1 MRAALRRWATP
12 SLVAAGGVLAA
23 AAVLLSGG
31 SSDDRLVWIGGG
43 TIVVAGAASC
53 LAFLGL
59 APRPVLGVWGAA
71 LLVLTAATVCWQ
83 GISVIWSIEGDR
95 SWDYFNR
102 GLVYLAFLV
111 VGVFVGAWAR
121 RSSEVLAA
129 CLAAVFAAATVW
141 ALAVKVIPALDS
153 DDGRVARLHA
163 PIGYWNTLALVFDL
177 AIPLALW
184 IAVRRGNPPALQA
197 GGIVFLY
204 ALVVALLL
212 TYSRGGLLA
221 AVVAVVVWIAV
232 VRPRLESVAALV
244 VAVPPAAAVA
254 AWAFSRDGLS
264 KDRAPY
270 DMRVHDGA
278 WFGVLFAVGAVVV
291 FAVALLVSRWE
302 VDEAKRRVVGRVGW
316 AALGAAAAA
325 AVIGLA
331 VTAKPVDWFRD
342 FTREANPAIAAGP
355 ERLATVSS
363 NSRWAWWKEAWH
375 AFEDQPVRGTG
386 AGSFEITHHILRKN
400 RLFVTEPHNL
410 ALQFLS
416 ETGIVGFLL
425 FAGMVGAAAAVAV
438 GGVRRL
444 SGADGGAAIALAV
457 GALAYLVHALFDFDW
472 DFVAVTGPLFLAL
485 GVLATAGMP
494 ARAAARARPNVVLAA
509 AAAALALVA
518 LSSLAVPWLARRA
531 VDDSYAALDRGST
544 EAALDDAEH
553 ANDLNPLA
561 IDPLLASAAAH
572 DARGDL
578 NGARRDYTR
587 AIELQPLN
595 WRPWYELGAFEL
607 ERGRPGE
614 ALPFLDR
621 AVQLDPFGT
630 QARTL
635 RDRIVGGAS

>member
-31 SSDDRLVWIGGG
+31 SSDVRLVWIGGG
-43 TIVVAGAASC
+43 AIVLSGAASC
-53 LAFLGL
+53 LSFLGL
-59 APRPVLGVWGAA
+59 TPRPALGVWGAA
-71 LLVLTAATVCWQ
+71 LVALTAAIVCWQ

-102 GLVYLAFLV
+102 GLAYLAFLV
-111 VGVFVGAWAR
+111 VGVFIGAWVR
-121 RSSEVLAA
+121 RASEVVAASLAG
-129 CLAAVFAAATVW
+129 VFAAATGW

-163 PIGYWNTLALVFDL
+163 PIGYWNTLALLFDL

-212 TYSRGGLLA
+212 TYSRGGVLA
-221 AVVAVVVWIAV
+221 AVAAVAVWVAVV
-232 VRPRLESVAALV
+232 RLRLESVAALA
-244 VAVPPAAAVA
+244 VAVPPAVAVA
-254 AWAFSRDGLS
+254 GWAFSRDGLS

-316 AALGAAAAA
+316 AALGAAVAA

-331 VTAKPVDWFRD
+331 VTAAPVDWFHD

-363 NSRWAWWKEAWH
+363 NSRWGWWKEAWH
-375 AFEDQPVRGTG
+375 GFEDQPVRGTG

-416 ETGIVGFLL
+416 ETGIIGFVL

-444 SGADGGAAIALAV
+444 GGADGGAAIALAV

-485 GVLATAGMP
+485 GVLATAARP
-494 ARAAARARPNVVLAA
+494 APAARMRPNLMLAA
-509 AAAALALVA
+509 AAGALALVA

-544 EAALDDAEH
+544 ETALHEAEH

-607 ERGRPGE
+607 ERGRPSE